1 MNKGNIILL
10 LNEKLPI
17 EERFFKMSSC
27 SISGVDGAEHIHIT
41 LLVPSEKYD
50 LYLDEQNQESCLR
63 SKVYFELANLLPEG
77 MTLHLS
83 FKKTV
88 STDTQVT
95 ASILEFIKKDNR
107 LLIPKIKA
115 QDIDIKIVPQEYM
128 EISISVSRPVYE
140 FCEKNA
146 FKERLKAY
154 LDVNFLEDAE
164 IILKDVYEEEDIE
177 LHSLQAPPA
186 RLVNYELTE
195 PIYGNP
201 TRRAKYISDVLELGV
216 EIESVT
222 VTGVIAGLREFPR
235 KNVENL
241 FYYLFRID
249 DKTANIEVKCFPRT
263 LSNCNA
269 MRLLKDGDIVV
280 IEGSIRRDER
290 SNKFVL
296 WVKFISKARID
307 YEKAMRDMKYLNCPQ
322 SYFLVKPE
330 KFEEEK
336 VAVNMNIFDTE
347 TDDNVLIPDCLI
359 GKTYVVFD
367 TETTGLNPESDVIIE
382 LSAIKMVDGVL
393 TETWQTFVNP
403 FTHTRTNLPKEIVKL
418 TGITDDILR
427 PAPTFNKV
435 VGDFYKFC
443 FGATLVA
450 HNAPFDLS
458 MLVAPARKLGYN
470 FDNPVVDTLA
480 MSREIFPKLPSH
492 KLGYLCEQ
500 LDVRF
505 DGDAHRAI
513 FDALA
518 TARLFRKLS
527 IKGNYQK

>member
-27 SISGVDGAEHIHIT
+27 TLKGEDGAEHVHIV
-41 LLVPSEKYD
+41 LLVPADKYD
-50 LYLDEQNQESCLR
+50 IYLDEKNEEACLR
-63 SKVYFELANLLPEG
+63 STIYFELAKLLPEG

-88 STDTQVT
+88 STETQVA
-95 ASILEFIKKDNR
+95 ASVLEFIKSDNR
-107 LLIPKIKA
+107 LLVPKIKA

-128 EISISVSRPVYE
+128 EITISVSKPVYE

-177 LHSLQAPPA
+177 LHTLQAPPA
-186 RLVNYELTE
+186 RLVSYELTE
-195 PIYGNP
+195 PIYG
-201 TRRAKYISDVLELGV
+201 TLRSRAKYITDVLELGV
-216 EIESVT
+216 EIELVT
-222 VTGVIAGLREFPR
+222 ITGIVSGFREFPR

-249 DKTANIEVKCFPRT
+249 DKTANIDVKCFPRT
-263 LSNCNA
+263 LANCNA
-269 MRLLKDGDIVV
+269 MRILKDGDTVV
-280 IEGSIRRDER
+280 IDGSLRRDDR
-290 SNKFVL
+290 SNKLVI
-296 WVKFISKARID
+296 WVKSISKARID
-307 YEKAMRDMKYLNCPQ
+307 YEKALKDMKYLNCPQ
-322 SYFLVKPE
+322 NYFLVKPE
-330 KFEEEK
+330 PYIEEK
-336 VAVNMNIFDTE
+336 VAVNMNIFDVETE
-347 TDDNVLIPDCLI
+347 DDIVVPESLV
-359 GKTYVVFD
+359 GKTFVIFD

-382 LSAIKMVDGVL
+382 LSAVKMVDGVL
-393 TETWQTFVNP
+393 KETWQTFVNP
-403 FTHTRTNLPKEIVKL
+403 FTHNRPSLPKDIVKL
-418 TGITDDILR
+418 TGITDEMLQ
-427 PAPTFNKV
+427 PAPTFNKI

-450 HNAPFDLS
+450 HNAPFDIG
-458 MLVAPARKLGYN
+458 MLLPPARKLGYN
-470 FDNPVVDTLA
+470 FDNPVVDTLVMA
-480 MSREIFPKLPSH
+480 KNIFPKLPSH
-492 KLGYLCEQ
+492 RLGYLCEQ

-513 FDALA
+513 FDAIA

-527 IKGNYQK
+527 IKK